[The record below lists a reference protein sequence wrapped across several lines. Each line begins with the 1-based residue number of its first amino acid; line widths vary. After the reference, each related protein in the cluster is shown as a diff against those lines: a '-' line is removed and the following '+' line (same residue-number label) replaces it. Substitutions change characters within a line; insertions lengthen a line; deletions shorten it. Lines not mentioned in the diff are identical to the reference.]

1 MGKYPSTQSPQA
13 QIRRTA
19 DQNKKIHLG
28 SPGCIFFLLQKLIIG
43 NNYGFIRGQRLATV
57 GELSGY
63 SPTGHTHD
71 DRYYTE
77 TEINNLLNGKANAS
91 HTHDAAQITAGTF
104 GGLVKAATSTSTA
117 SQLRNISFSSS
128 DPGVGSALTSG
139 EVLLVYE

>member
-1 MGKYPSTQSPQA
+1 MNGKANT
-13 QIRRTA
+13 
-19 DQNKKIHLG
+19 N
-28 SPGCIFFLLQKLIIG
+28 
-43 NNYGFIRGQRLATV
+43 
-57 GELSGY
+57 
-63 SPTGHTHD
+63 HTHD